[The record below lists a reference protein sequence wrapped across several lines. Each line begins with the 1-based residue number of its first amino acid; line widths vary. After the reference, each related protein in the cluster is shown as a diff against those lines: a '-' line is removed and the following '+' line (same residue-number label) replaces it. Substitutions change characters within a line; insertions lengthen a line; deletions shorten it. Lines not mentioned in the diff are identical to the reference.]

1 MRNKDH
7 FSALELQNMGALW
20 LDIWINWCLSW
31 LDLDHNLLVF
41 LTNSTAVSFDKPE
54 TPDNQFV
61 PLQPNTDFFHLAQAH
76 HRIPPLCCSQAWIS
90 VGKKKKKRC
99 HWSYEKE
106 NYFEVWNYTR
116 ITGLQWLDNS
126 IAVFAPVC
134 STPTSFLHVV
144 YLLKIEFWWQPIA
157 PLLGCHYLKRWIS
170 LNTFSLV
177 FGWC

>member
-61 PLQPNTDFFHLAQAH
+61 PLQPNTDLFHLAQAH

-90 VGKKKKKRC
+90 VGKKKKKKDATGPMRKRIILRFGTI
-99 HWSYEKE
+99 HALRAYNDLIIVSLYLHLYVLHLPLSYTW
-106 NYFEVWNYTR
+106 F
-116 ITGLQWLDNS
+116 I
-126 IAVFAPVC
+126 C
-134 STPTSFLHVV
+134 
-144 YLLKIEFWWQPIA
+144 
-157 PLLGCHYLKRWIS
+157 
-170 LNTFSLV
+170 
-177 FGWC
+177 